1 MRIKFDWK
9 KKHSKKMKLKKKIKP
24 FQIKQ
29 IRIKRIC
36 IKFNILK
43 NLWEIKLKNNN
54 FIKF

>member
-1 MRIKFDWK
+1 
-9 KKHSKKMKLKKKIKP
+9 MKLKKIKP

-36 IKFNILK
+36 IKSNILK
-43 NLWEIKLKNNN
+43 NLWEIKLKKNN